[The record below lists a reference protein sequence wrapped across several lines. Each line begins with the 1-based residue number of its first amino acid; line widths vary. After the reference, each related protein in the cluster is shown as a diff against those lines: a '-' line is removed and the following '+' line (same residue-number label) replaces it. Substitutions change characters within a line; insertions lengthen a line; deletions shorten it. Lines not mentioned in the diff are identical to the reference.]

1 MIKDPRTRSA
11 IELLGVQLERLER
24 LDKTLEEVTEDLAEA
39 ELTIEKL
46 KAKLLSLGEDTY

>member
-24 LDKTLEEVTEDLAEA
+24 LEKTLEEATEDLAEA
-39 ELTIEKL
+39 ELAIEKL